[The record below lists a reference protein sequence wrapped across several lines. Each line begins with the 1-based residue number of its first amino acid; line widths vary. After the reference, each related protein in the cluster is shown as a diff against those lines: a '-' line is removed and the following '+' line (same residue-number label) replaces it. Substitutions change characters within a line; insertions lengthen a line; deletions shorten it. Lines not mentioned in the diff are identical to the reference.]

1 MKWIWKSPSCAWLFA
16 SPWTIYSPCSS
27 PGQNTGVG
35 SLSLLQGIFPT
46 QGSNT
51 GLPYCRQ
58 ILYQLNHKGSPS
70 ILEWVA
76 YFFSSGSS
84 RPRNLMGVSCIT
96 RGSLPTELSEIMII
110 TILTSPWI
118 LQLCLFLNFL
128 FLKSNHEIWVL
139 SCLDCPFSI
148 KFVKFIHVLVC
159 SARHYFSLLYS
170 IPIKTLECI
179 YPFKCWWLYRCISTR
194 GLSWIKFPGHF
205 LYIPFSK
212 HRRLFLLGIN
222 TRVEVSGYYR

>member
-1 MKWIWKSPSCAWLFA
+1 MWLY
-16 SPWTIYSPCSS
+16 PVKI
-27 PGQNTGVG
+27 QKI
-35 SLSLLQGIFPT
+35 LSLPKVCLMPSKLDNQKWSEYESHSVVPDSLQLH
-46 QGSNT
+46 
-51 GLPYCRQ
+51 GLYRVHAVLQ
-58 ILYQLNHKGSPS
+58 AR

-76 YFFSSGSS
+76 YFFSSESS

-96 RGSLPTELSEIMII
+96 GGSLPTELSEIMII

-148 KFVKFIHVLVC
+148 RFVKFIHVLVC

-194 GLSWIKFPGHF
+194 GLSWIKFPGDF

-212 HRRLFLLGIN
+212 HRHLFLLGIN
-222 TRVEVSGYYR
+222 TGVEVSGYCR